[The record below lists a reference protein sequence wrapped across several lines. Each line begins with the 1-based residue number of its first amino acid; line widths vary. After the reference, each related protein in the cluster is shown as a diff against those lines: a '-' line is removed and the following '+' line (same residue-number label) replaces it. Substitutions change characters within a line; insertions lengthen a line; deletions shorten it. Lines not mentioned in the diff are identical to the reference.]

1 MPKDSKT
8 AKRSVNGL
16 SILSLRRLLKSM
28 VAKGSKYFFVIP
40 ALLFMIILVGYPLVY
55 NIVLGFQDITMLNI
69 NGGDKNFIGF
79 DNYIALFHD
88 EVFII
93 SLKNTVIFTIASIV
107 FQFIFGFLFA
117 LFFNLK
123 FRLASLL
130 RGLMMVGWLIPITI
144 TALLFKFL
152 MDSNVGLIN
161 YLLIASGFINE
172 PIPWLSDP
180 DVALWSVI
188 ITNIWIGIPFNM
200 LLLSTG
206 LSSLPK
212 DVYESA
218 SLDGANKIQQFIHIT
233 IPLLRPVILIIMML
247 GFIYTF
253 KVFDLVYV
261 MTGGGPVNTTELLS
275 ILAYRY
281 SFGQIEFSMGAAAA
295 NILLLFLFIVSLFYL
310 RAIRKDEVI

>member
-1 MPKDSKT
+1 
-8 AKRSVNGL
+8 
-16 SILSLRRLLKSM
+16 M